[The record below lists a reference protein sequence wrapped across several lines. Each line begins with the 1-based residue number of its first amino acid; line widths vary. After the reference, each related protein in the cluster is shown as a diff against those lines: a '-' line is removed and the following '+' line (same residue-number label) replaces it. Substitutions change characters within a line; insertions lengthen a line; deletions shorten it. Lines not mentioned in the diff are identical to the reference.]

1 LRIVHKRL
9 AFISGCGFYGGVR
22 RNPMSSASPFRSPA
36 NVLPTGSID
45 FQSLAVRPVRAVA
58 FWTAVV
64 APLAYPTLL
73 LSGLDGRTLLLLLT
87 GVFFVNV
94 LGLVIGRGHRTDA

>member
-1 LRIVHKRL
+1 
-9 AFISGCGFYGGVR
+9 
-22 RNPMSSASPFRSPA
+22 MSSVSPFGSPTDASPNGRVDFR
-36 NVLPTGSID
+36 
-45 FQSLAVRPVRAVA
+45 SLAVRPVRATA

-94 LGLVIGRGHRTDA
+94 LGLVIGRGHRADA

>member
-1 LRIVHKRL
+1 
-9 AFISGCGFYGGVR
+9 
-22 RNPMSSASPFRSPA
+22 MSSAPPFRSPTDA
-36 NVLPTGSID
+36 LSSGSID
-45 FQSLAVRPVRAVA
+45 FRSLAVRPLRAVA

-94 LGLVIGRGHRTDA
+94 LGLVIGRGHRADA

>member
-1 LRIVHKRL
+1 M
-9 AFISGCGFYGGVR
+9 R
-22 RNPMSSASPFRSPA
+22 RNPMSNAPPFRSPTDA
-36 NVLPTGSID
+36 LPTGSVR
-45 FQSLAVRPVRAVA
+45 SLAVRPVRAVA

-73 LSGLDGRTLLLLLT
+73 LSGLGGRTLLLLLT

>member
-1 LRIVHKRL
+1 
-9 AFISGCGFYGGVR
+9 
-22 RNPMSSASPFRSPA
+22 MSNAPPFRSPA
-36 NVLPTGSID
+36 DALPTGRVD
-45 FQSLAVRPVRAVA
+45 FRSLAVRPVRAVA

-64 APLAYPTLL
+64 APIAYPMLL
-73 LSGLDGRTLLLLLT
+73 LSGFTGRTLLLLLA